1 MSKRNLVIIC
11 AALLLLSVFLFYR
24 ACSLYDGASELKG
37 EYEALKVIQ
46 KAEAEKSAAAIKLY
60 ESLIAERDSA
70 IAGLNAVIDETEA
83 TLEVKERDLK
93 ELQALEPLI
102 EDKDELIVNLRAQIA
117 GLTEQFTLARS
128 IIRDKDAIIFS
139 LTEKYEA
146 QVQISLTY
154 RDDRDRAAQLQLVAE
169 KRIKVLEGQVRRT
182 RAGSTL
188 KSVLVAG
195 AAGYIG
201 YSLLRGK

>member
-1 MSKRNLVIIC
+1 MSKRNLVIISV
-11 AALLLLSVFLFYR
+11 ALFLLSVFLFYR
-24 ACSLYDGASELKG
+24 ACGLYDGASELKG

-46 KAEAEKSAAAIKLY
+46 KAESDKAAAAVKMY
-60 ESLIAERDSA
+60 EGLIAERDSA
-70 IAGLNAVIDETEA
+70 IAGLNAEIDKTEA

-102 EDKDELIVNLRAQIA
+102 KDKDELIVNLRAQIKT
-117 GLTEQFTLARS
+117 LTDQFTLARS
-128 IIRDKDAIIFS
+128 VIRDKDAIIFN
-139 LTEKYEA
+139 LTEKYDA
-146 QVQISLTY
+146 QVLISVTY
-154 RDDRDRAAQLQLVAE
+154 RDERDRATQLQQVAE
-169 KRIKVLEGQVRRT
+169 LRIKGLEGMVRRS
-182 RAGSTL
+182 RFGSSI